1 MSDSSA
7 FDGQEP
13 RSPYSGQETSDTT
26 LGSLESIPPWP
37 GPPAEQY
44 APGPASQQPGVARS
58 DVAGQQWPAV
68 AGRLPPPQRTESTP
82 AAALATAERGGNEN
96 PDRSAP
102 LPVAEN
108 PMLQLLI
115 KHMDQTENM
124 QKMMQDMMK
133 NMVSQRAPPA
143 ILLPSGPPAPLPA
156 LAASSPRPPPPLLPA
171 ERSWLRPAVTQRWAA
186 SRCPRKVHGQR
197 RAQRH
202 LAVTP

>member
-7 FDGQEP
+7 FDGQQP

-44 APGPASQQPGVARS
+44 APGPASQQPGAACS
-58 DVAGQQWPAV
+58 GVAGQQWPAV
-68 AGRLPPPQRTESTP
+68 GRFGEGAGQRPPPQRTESTP

-115 KHMDQTENM
+115 EHSAQIENM
-124 QKMMQDMMK
+124 QKIMQDMMK
-133 NMVSQRAPPA
+133 NMVSQRTPPA
-143 ILLPSGPPAPLPA
+143 LLLPSCPPAPLPVR
-156 LAASSPRPPPPLLPA
+156 AASFPRPPPPLP
-171 ERSWLRPAVTQRWAA
+171 PAVRPVAQI
-186 SRCPRKVHGQR
+186 SRDP
-197 RAQRH
+197 
-202 LAVTP
+202 